1 LGGATES
8 FQAALR
14 LNPNQEQCHFGLGLV
29 LEQRGELQEA
39 MREYESELKLQP
51 TNTALRQYVKEFQ
64 ARLNSHSAVRQ
75 SGNFGKINP
84 EI

>member
-39 MREYESELKLQP
+39 MREYESELKFQP

-64 ARLNSHSAVRQ
+64 ARLNSHS
-75 SGNFGKINP
+75 P
-84 EI
+84 